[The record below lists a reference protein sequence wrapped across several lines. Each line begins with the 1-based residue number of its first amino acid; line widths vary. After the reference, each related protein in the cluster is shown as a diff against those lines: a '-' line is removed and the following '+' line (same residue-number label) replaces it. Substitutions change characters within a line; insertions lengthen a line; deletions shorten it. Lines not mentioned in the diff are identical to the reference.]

1 LDTPITAPIGT
12 EVERIR
18 EQFCGSFEGLRGRCL
33 AHLTA
38 TSLARTGGPKWLFI
52 SADHASAAPPR
63 RMPQR
68 LAGKTKPGLGNTIE

>member
-1 LDTPITAPIGT
+1 
-12 EVERIR
+12 
-18 EQFCGSFEGLRGRCL
+18 
-33 AHLTA
+33 LTA